1 MAPVTWN
8 PSLFSNN
15 TGDFIVARYENEP
28 QDVVWN
34 SSLIPNG
41 KGYVNVNMDKAW
53 LMGAPGNDSTS
64 GQNITFYLISGV
76 QDPVKGPM
84 ISLVVNPSTLPPVLL
99 PKIPSKYGMEIG
111 LPIGLVAALLIVL
124 AIVCGMK
131 KHERSWSAVRG
142 HGKDYMARR
151 ARRRGG
157 AGKEG
162 GIPLQDYNY
171 PQKDAFSDEPYT
183 GGTGNAFRDEVA
195 RQREE
200 DDRSRSYVT
209 SF

>member
-1 MAPVTWN
+1 MTWN
-8 PSLFSNN
+8 PTLFSNN
-15 TGDFIVARYENEP
+15 ASDMIVARYDNDP

-53 LMGAPGNDSTS
+53 LRGAPGNDSTS

-76 QDPVKGPM
+76 QNPVKGPG
-84 ISLVVNPSTLPPVLL
+84 ISLVVNPSTLPLVLVQ
-99 PKIPSKYGMEIG
+99 KVPSKYGMEIG

-124 AIVCGMK
+124 AIVCGMRK
-131 KHERSWSAVRG
+131 QDRSWSVIRS
-142 HGKDYMARR
+142 HGKDYMAKR
-151 ARRRGG
+151 ARKRGR

-162 GIPLQDYNY
+162 GIQLEEYHY

-195 RQREE
+195 RQRQE

-209 SF
+209 SY

>member
-76 QDPVKGPM
+76 QNPVKGPM
-84 ISLVVNPSTLPPVLL
+84 ISLVVNPFTLPPVLL

-142 HGKDYMARR
+142 HGKDYMAR
-151 ARRRGG
+151 
-157 AGKEG
+157 
-162 GIPLQDYNY
+162 IPLQDYNY

>member
-1 MAPVTWN
+1 MTWN
-8 PSLFSNN
+8 PTLFSNN
-15 TGDFIVARYENEP
+15 SSDLIVARYDNDP

-53 LMGAPGNDSTS
+53 LRGAPGNDSTS
-64 GQNITFYLISGV
+64 GQNITFYLISGA
-76 QDPVKGPM
+76 QDPVKGPL
-84 ISLVVNPSTLPPVLL
+84 ISLVVDPHTLPAVLI
-99 PKIPSKYGMEIG
+99 PKVPNKYGMEIG

-124 AIVCGMK
+124 AIVCGMRK
-131 KHERSWSAVRG
+131 QERSWGVIRS

-151 ARRRGG
+151 ARRRGR

-162 GIPLQDYNY
+162 GIPLEEYNY

-200 DDRSRSYVT
+200 DDRSRTYVT